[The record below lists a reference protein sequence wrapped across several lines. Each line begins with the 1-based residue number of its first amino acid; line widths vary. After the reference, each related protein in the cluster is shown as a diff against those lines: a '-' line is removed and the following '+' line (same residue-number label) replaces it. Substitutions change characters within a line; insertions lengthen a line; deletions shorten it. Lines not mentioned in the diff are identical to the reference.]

1 MPHNHAI
8 DLQNGSVAWSPCHI
22 GKGLTVGSD
31 CSIGALSHIGRNVT
45 VGDACR
51 IQGGAYIA
59 DGCVL
64 ASEVFIGPNA
74 TLLNDRY
81 PPSKDSEKWAPVH
94 VAAKAVIGGGAT
106 IIAGLKVGE
115 NAVLGAGSTLTKD
128 LPANEVWVGNPAKRL
143 MTRSEYEQK
152 GGRSATDQRGI

>member
-1 MPHNHAI
+1 MPTNHAI
-8 DLQNGSVAWSPCHI
+8 ALQNGSVAWSPCHM
-22 GKGLTVGSD
+22 GEGLTVGPG

-45 VGDACR
+45 IGDACR

-64 ASEVFIGPNA
+64 AREVFIGPNA

-81 PPSKDSEKWAPVH
+81 PPSKNSEKWAPVH
-94 VAAKAVIGGGAT
+94 VASKAVIGGGAT

-115 NAVLGAGSTLTKD
+115 NAVLGAGSTLTRD

-143 MTRSEYEQK
+143 MTRTEYEQK
-152 GGRSATDQRGI
+152 GGRGATNQGGI